1 MHFFKFFYLG
11 YNRHKIFSEL
21 KFFFFYKNTLF
32 HESIIKVSLQPEVQS

>member
-21 KFFFFYKNTLF
+21 KFFVFFFFTKTLYPMRA
-32 HESIIKVSLQPEVQS
+32 S